1 MADSQPEAN
10 LPTTVN
16 TPTDPPASGA
26 GTTAVAAA
34 PTTTPSAPP
43 QNSNANRSEH
53 PTNKVEWLRSH
64 YLSVNHSLTV
74 EAYTKVTVT
83 EGGDAWWDG
92 SHIDWA
98 LELVRNRYQEHED
111 VGIAIP
117 HWCYLMYLA
126 ETVPDFMPTDKESQ
140 EYSSWEPIVA
150 DLGNKDIVILP
161 VNDGFRGG
169 AAVYAVHK
177 EASKSANKAKQEVK
191 KAQQAVERT
200 DKEARESR
208 EKAKKAHQ
216 EKGDQAQEKDQVE
229 VDKEGADEQDLDK
242 EAREAQRAVKKARE
256 ALKKAKA
263 NEKEARKAQQYG
275 HAAGSHW
282 SFIVV
287 DRRNREHPRA
297 HYVDGM
303 VRPQRRSNDR
313 WAITNIDINGR
324 VAGQILRG
332 FDRLFELPEH
342 GFEAHTLKFVPNMSI
357 DNAHQDDGPCG
368 PHLYA
373 FLDHVLGRKTTLIDP
388 GLHTTFDDQSLRSL
402 RAREFNFNSR
412 TTRVKF
418 AGELLAERKQHEARR
433 PDLAVANL
441 TREVLNDLTTVNG
454 LIDLVASA
462 KKAPSSKSGT
472 KGVRPVSYTHLT
484 LPTIY
489 SV

>member
-1 MADSQPEAN
+1 MADSQPEDY
-10 LPTTVN
+10 LPTTVD
-16 TPTDPPASGA
+16 TPTDTPASKA
-26 GTTAVAAA
+26 GTSPIVPR
-34 PTTTPSAPP
+34 PTTESANSIAPSASPHHAP
-43 QNSNANRSEH
+43 GVNANRSEH
-53 PTNKVEWLRSH
+53 PTNMAEWLRSH
-64 YLSVNHSLTV
+64 YLSMNHSLTV

-83 EGGDAWWDG
+83 EGGDAWWEG
-92 SHIDWA
+92 SHINWA

-126 ETVPDFMPTDKESQ
+126 ETVPDYMPADKESQ
-140 EYSSWEPIVA
+140 DYISSWEPIVT

-169 AAVYAVHK
+169 AAVYAVHE
-177 EASKSANKAKQEVK
+177 EALKSANKAKQEVE
-191 KAQQAVERT
+191 KAQQAMERT

-208 EKAKKAHQ
+208 DKAKKAHQ
-216 EKGDQAQEKDQVE
+216 EKGDQDQEKDQVE

-242 EAREAQRAVKKARE
+242 EAREAQRAVKKAQE

-303 VRPQRRSNDR
+303 VRPQRRGNDR

-342 GFEAHTLKFVPNMSI
+342 GFEAHTLKFVPNMST
-357 DNAHQDDGPCG
+357 DNAYRDDGSCG

-373 FLDHVLGRKTTLIDP
+373 FLDHILGRKTTLIDP
-388 GLHTTFDDQSLRSL
+388 GLHTTFDD
-402 RAREFNFNSR
+402 
-412 TTRVKF
+412 
-418 AGELLAERKQHEARR
+418 
-433 PDLAVANL
+433 
-441 TREVLNDLTTVNG
+441 
-454 LIDLVASA
+454 
-462 KKAPSSKSGT
+462 
-472 KGVRPVSYTHLT
+472 
-484 LPTIY
+484 
-489 SV
+489 